1 MGVEK
6 SIGDN
11 NFSDGETANIVYE
24 CGSILISKSIVIG
37 SYDLTPYRDCNL
49 IMFRDFDEQQNYIEM
64 NVNKFSHQDIQDI
77 QDIIIDLFEQDLLG
91 PSQVFKI
98 NEKLKQWI

>member
-1 MGVEK
+1 MGVKK

-11 NFSDGETANIVYE
+11 NFSIGETANIVYE

-77 QDIIIDLFEQDLLG
+77 MIDLCEQDLLG